1 MLTRKL
7 RPKEKQSNLNA
18 AVSVKKS
25 KSIHQIICLIPYW
38 HRKDEEVDKD
48 NDWLP
53 AKENTEKEVT
63 TEEEEEEEKIS
74 EHQKENN

>member
-1 MLTRKL
+1 L

-25 KSIHQIICLIPYW
+25 ESIHRIICLIPYW
-38 HRKDEEVDKD
+38 HRKDEVDKD
-48 NDWLP
+48 NHWGP

-63 TEEEEEEEKIS
+63 PEEEEE
-74 EHQKENN
+74 